1 MAWAAHVNGTT
12 GRNRRKMYSR
22 LSRRVASAHDEDL
35 FACASWCLAR
45 GGAVENANSPETL
58 EARDVQ
64 AAAGPTRFDD
74 HCPAF
79 HLRTVRKGSDEP
91 HPVSDH
97 SGSFLGDNH

>member
-45 GGAVENANSPETL
+45 GGAVENANSRETL

-64 AAAGPTRFDD
+64 AAVGHTRCDD

-79 HLRTVRKGSDEP
+79 YLPTVRKGRDEP
-91 HPVSDH
+91 HPLCAQ
-97 SGSFLGDNH
+97 SGGFPC